1 MRRKRK
7 VLVRPITLEQARSY
21 ERARPNGLGVTAIA
35 AVNGRGSYARR
46 YARAR
51 RLLGGL
57 SEEQQ
62 MVKSKRGRAR
72 RYGRNPWI
80 STGPA
85 TSRWVSDK
93 DYPRALAAQKRKAGK
108 AKAATKRAAA
118 AAKRAAL
125 KAAGKKPR
133 RKPVSAARAMAT
145 RKARAHRANLR
156 RARTYAG
163 GKFKAVRAHFGP
175 YATRD
180 TYAYATKRGTLK
192 KIPRYALLGFR
203 SLAEMKRMTGKDAA
217 LKERIDKR
225 ISAFDKRRAGAAARI
240 GGLFAPNRRRKPR
253 VISFATWES
262 EMKLGRGRRK
272 AKSYSAN
279 KGRKVRRGR
288 KTTKR
293 RTTKRS
299 KVTRRSKV
307 ARRRPVTTRRRRV
320 VRRRPMTARRAHKS
334 LKTMKRVYRKPRK
347 VKRVSL
353 RLYSRNAETAALT
366 PNRRRRRSRRSRHYA
381 ANASRPTISLSRK
394 FKRARKV
401 KGFKFRGYGRNPF
414 MKNAGAFKD
423 QIMEA
428 LVVGSVAGAGFLA
441 HRALTRLV
449 TYKAPW
455 FKDQIAKDALNPVPE
470 MLAAAGVA
478 LIGVPLAAK
487 FFPGKAKLLAAGMI
501 ADFIVLGVQKL
512 LGKYDSNMKA
522 YPYLAGMGSYYELPA
537 RRGYGEYVQ
546 AQSGFGRMTQAAAGF
561 GRMTQAA
568 AGMGRFQQ
576 AAAGFGQL
584 TQAAAG
590 VGEYVATDLEGIG
603 DYIEVTPELTAAAE
617 TDNGIMPT
625 LSEAEAALNVSEGA
639 NGIGGRVPARYTVDP
654 IDQTAPLVEDENVD
668 RAGMFAGRDGIFG
681 PLQ

>member
-1 MRRKRK
+1 MRRQRK
-7 VLVRPITLEQARSY
+7 VLVRPITFEQARSY

-62 MVKSKRGRAR
+62 MVKRGRAR
-72 RYGRNPWI
+72 RYGRNPFV

-93 DYPRALAAQKRKAGK
+93 DYPRAVAAQKKKASK
-108 AKAATKRAAA
+108 ARASAKRAAA
-118 AAKRAAL
+118 AQKRAAL
-125 KAAGKKPR
+125 IAAGKKPR
-133 RKPVSAARAMAT
+133 RKPVSAARARMS
-145 RKARAHRANLR
+145 RLS
-156 RARTYAG
+156 RARKVSSRKPRVYG
-163 GKFKAVRAHFGP
+163 GKYRAVRAKVGP
-175 YATRD
+175 YMVRD
-180 TYAYATKRGTLK
+180 TFAYATKRGTLK

-225 ISAFDKRRAGAAARI
+225 VSAFDKRRAGTAARI

-262 EMKLGRGRRK
+262 QMKLGRGRRK

-288 KTTKR
+288 KVTKRHTAKR
-293 RTTKRS
+293 RTLK
-299 KVTRRSKV
+299 RSKV
-307 ARRRPVTTRRRRV
+307 ARRRPVIARRRRV
-320 VRRRPMTARRAHKS
+320 VRRRPVTTRRRYSANKS

-353 RLYSRNAETAALT
+353 RLYSRNAETAAATLT
-366 PNRRRRRSRRSRHYA
+366 PNRRRRRSRRSRRYA
-381 ANASRPTISLSRK
+381 ANASRRPTISLSRK

-401 KGFKFRGYGRNPF
+401 KGFKFRGYSRNASF
-414 MKNAGAFKD
+414 MKNASVFKD

-455 FKDQIAKDALNPVPE
+455 FKDQMAKDALNPVPE
-470 MLAAAGVA
+470 MIAAAGVA
-478 LIGVPLAAK
+478 LIGVPLVAK
-487 FFPGKAKLLAAGMI
+487 FFPGKAKVLAAGMI
-501 ADFIVLGVQKL
+501 ADFLVLGVQKL
-512 LGKYDSNMKA
+512 LTKYDSKMTA
-522 YPYLAGMGSYYELPA
+522 LPYFAGMGSYYELPA
-537 RRGYGEYVQ
+537 RRGYGEYVGGGQ
-546 AQSGFGRMTQAAAGF
+546 MTQAQAGF
-561 GRMTQAA
+561 GRLTQAA

-576 AAAGFGQL
+576 AAAGFGRL

-654 IDQTAPLVEDENVD
+654 TDQTAPLVEDENVD